1 MSTSTSVLRLP
12 GRSFNRRSPWVLVA
26 TAAIGAAIALSVSTL
41 AGTGSDPAPAARP
54 AVQAPASASETS
66 GAISSLRPFS
76 DASFAISTEQVVPAI
91 YGPGVEL
98 NYPGGHVQVG
108 ASADQVG
115 AKAGYQNGRYQDG
128 TIFHYPGGAVTIG
141 ETTSGRASNENAQV
155 VPNCHQCR

>member
-76 DASFAISTEQVVPAI
+76 DASFAISAAPSIPAI
-91 YGPGVEL
+91 YRAGVL
-98 NYPGGHVQVG
+98 FNYPGGTVRI
-108 ASADQVG
+108 G
-115 AKAGYQNGRYQDG
+115 AKESVPARYSPG
-128 TIFHYPGGAVTIG
+128 AVYLYPGGAVTVG
-141 ETTSGRASNENAQV
+141 ATSSGSGNENAQV